1 MAASRYANSAKRN
14 SLMAIARKIAH
25 HLSNALRHSA
35 VVLLVSVLASHS
47 QAAAKQE
54 SQTTSSS
61 ELPQGVSDSPLLN
74 SRFLLF
80 GSRSL
85 RRQTL
90 RWATERQDTDMV
102 AALIYTLRYLEAQK
116 RPAVV
121 KTLRKLTGQR
131 LGDHWFKWVVWQQ
144 QQQEL
149 VPFDG
154 FDVFLSAL
162 FANIDKKFSDYI
174 YPGVEHRIR
183 LEEIV
188 WGGAAAGTGIPTLT
202 NPQLISA
209 VKATYLAGNEKVF
222 GVAINGDARAYPY
235 RIMDWHEMLNDV
247 VGGVPV
253 TLAYCTLCGSGI
265 LFDSK
270 PEGTHALAGT
280 PLIFGSSGLLYRSNK
295 LMYDHVSNSLWNQF
309 TGKPAVGTLAH
320 TDLQLTAR
328 PMVTTTWKEWLARHP
343 DTSVL
348 DINTGYE
355 RDYRPGVPYGDYFAS
370 PDLLFP
376 AASDKQHGKPK
387 SELFVLRITGSEKA
401 WPLERFKGGAVIN
414 DQVGALKL
422 VLVGNARTKTVRAY
436 RREEYSFSVA
446 QQQLQA
452 QNPEFL
458 KGDSGVGTETWQ
470 ITEAALVGPNQQR
483 LTRLPGH
490 LAYNFAWQTYVNE
503 KDPATGR

>member
-1 MAASRYANSAKRN
+1 MFNELTK
-14 SLMAIARKIAH
+14 L
-25 HLSNALRHSA
+25 ALGLL
-35 VVLLVSVLASHS
+35 VVLATTLNVFA
-47 QAAAKQE
+47 QQPKQNP
-54 SQTTSSS
+54 TP
-61 ELPQGVSDSPLLN
+61 ELPKGLSDSPLLN

-90 RWATERQDTDMV
+90 KWITERQNTDMI
-102 AALIYTLRYLEAQK
+102 APLIYTLRYLEPQQ

-144 QQQEL
+144 QQEDL
-149 VPFDG
+149 VPFEG
-154 FDVFLSAL
+154 FDVYLSAL
-162 FANIDKKFSDYI
+162 FSNIDKTFSDYI

-202 NPQLISA
+202 NPNLLTATQ
-209 VKATYLAGNEKVF
+209 ATYLAGNEKVF
-222 GVAINGDARAYPY
+222 GVVINGDARAYPY

-265 LFDSK
+265 LFDSI
-270 PEGTHALAGT
+270 PEGTHQLAGQ
-280 PLIFGSSGLLYRSNK
+280 PLSFGSSGLLYRSNK
-295 LMYDHVSNSLWNQF
+295 LMYDQATNSLWNQF
-309 TGKPAVGTLAH
+309 TGKPAVGTLANA
-320 TDLQLTAR
+320 DLKLNAR
-328 PMVTTTWKEWLARHP
+328 PIVTTTWKEWLATHP
-343 DTSVL
+343 DTGVL
-348 DINTGYE
+348 DVNTGYD
-355 RDYRPGVPYGDYFAS
+355 RNYQTGTPYHDYFAS

-376 AASDKQHGKPK
+376 AASDKKQGKPK
-387 SELFVLRITGSEKA
+387 SELFVLRISGSEKA
-401 WPLERFKGGAVIN
+401 WPLERFKRGAVIN

-422 VLVGNARTKTVRAY
+422 VLIGNANTKTVRAY
-436 RREEYSFSVA
+436 RRENYEFALDSKERAGEFSWLVSSS
-446 QQQLQA
+446 
-452 QNPEFL
+452 
-458 KGDSGVGTETWQ
+458 DSKEWK
-470 ITEAALVGPNQQR
+470 ITEGALISPDNER

-490 LAYNFAWQTYVNE
+490 LAYNFAFNTYFNE

>member
-1 MAASRYANSAKRN
+1 MFNELTK
-14 SLMAIARKIAH
+14 L
-25 HLSNALRHSA
+25 ALGLL
-35 VVLLVSVLASHS
+35 VVLATTLNVFA
-47 QAAAKQE
+47 QQPKQNP
-54 SQTTSSS
+54 TP
-61 ELPQGVSDSPLLN
+61 ELPKGLSDSPLLN

-90 RWATERQDTDMV
+90 KWITERQNTDMI
-102 AALIYTLRYLEAQK
+102 APLIYTLRYLEPQQ

-144 QQQEL
+144 QQEDL
-149 VPFDG
+149 VPFEG
-154 FDVFLSAL
+154 FDVYLSAL
-162 FANIDKKFSDYI
+162 FSNIDKTFSDYI

-202 NPQLISA
+202 NPNLLTATQ
-209 VKATYLAGNEKVF
+209 ATYLAGNEKVF
-222 GVAINGDARAYPY
+222 GVVINGDARAYPY

-265 LFDSK
+265 LFDSI
-270 PEGTHALAGT
+270 PEGTHQLAGQ
-280 PLIFGSSGLLYRSNK
+280 PLSFGSSGLLYRSNK
-295 LMYDHVSNSLWNQF
+295 LMYDQSTNSLWNQF
-309 TGKPAVGTLAH
+309 TGKPAVGTLANA
-320 TDLQLTAR
+320 DLKLNAR
-328 PMVTTTWKEWLARHP
+328 PIVTTTWKEWLATHP
-343 DTSVL
+343 DTRVL
-348 DINTGYE
+348 DVNTGYD
-355 RDYRPGVPYGDYFAS
+355 RNYQTGTPYHDYFAS

-376 AASDKQHGKPK
+376 AASDKKQGKPK
-387 SELFVLRITGSEKA
+387 SELFVLRISGSEKA
-401 WPLERFKGGAVIN
+401 WPLERFKRGAVIN

-422 VLVGNARTKTVRAY
+422 VLIGNANTKTVRAY
-436 RREEYSFSVA
+436 RRENYEFALDSKERAGEFSWLVSSS
-446 QQQLQA
+446 
-452 QNPEFL
+452 
-458 KGDSGVGTETWQ
+458 DSKEWK
-470 ITEAALVGPNQQR
+470 ITEGALISPDNER

-490 LAYNFAWQTYVNE
+490 LAYNFAFNTYFNE

>member
-1 MAASRYANSAKRN
+1 LFNASRQRVA
-14 SLMAIARKIAH
+14 
-25 HLSNALRHSA
+25 
-35 VVLLVSVLASHS
+35 LLVIAALTMLYQAKAYS
-47 QAAAKQE
+47 QAHGETKSA
-54 SQTTSSS
+54 SQTPASTVTQLPKGLS
-61 ELPQGVSDSPLLN
+61 ESPLLN

-90 RWATERQDTDMV
+90 KWTIERQNTDMV
-102 AALIYTLRYLEAQK
+102 AALIYTLRYLEPEK

-131 LGDHWFKWVVWQQ
+131 LGDNWFKWVTWQQ
-144 QQQEL
+144 QQQNL
-149 VPFDG
+149 KPFEG
-154 FDVFLSAL
+154 FDLYLSAL
-162 FANIDKKFSDYI
+162 FSNIDKKFSDYI
-174 YPGVEHRIR
+174 YPNVEHRIR

-202 NPQLISA
+202 APKLVSA
-209 VKATYLAGNEKVF
+209 EQARYLGDNEKVF
-222 GVAINGDARAYPY
+222 GVSINGDARAYPY

-270 PEGTHALAGT
+270 PAGTHPLAGT
-280 PLIFGSSGLLYRSNK
+280 KLTFGSSGLLYRSNK
-295 LMYDHVSNSLWNQF
+295 LMYDHSTNSLWNQF

-320 TDLQLTAR
+320 TDLQLTPRA
-328 PMVTTTWKEWLARHP
+328 MVTTSWKEWRRLHP
-343 DTSVL
+343 KTRVL
-348 DINTGYE
+348 DINTGYD
-355 RDYRPGVPYGDYFAS
+355 RNYQTGAPYADYFAS

-376 AASDKQHGKPK
+376 AATDRQQGKPK
-387 SELFVLRITGSEKA
+387 SELYVLRISGSEKS

-422 VLVGNARTKTVRAY
+422 VLIGYAKTKTVRAY
-436 RREEYSFSVA
+436 RRENYEFSA
-446 QQQLQA
+446 KTLS
-452 QNPEFL
+452 E
-458 KGDSGVGTETWQ
+458 EWQ
-470 ITEAALVGPNQQR
+470 ITEEALIGPDQQR

-490 LAYNFAWQTYVNE
+490 LAYNFAFKTYFDE
-503 KDPATGR
+503 G